1 MDLDLDKPLVYVGIG
16 ARDTPLEQVK
26 GSTRV
31 YPIRRIESLAQTL
44 AEHRWVL
51 RTGLA
56 RGADQAFHRG
66 AIKGGGRYEL
76 YLPWPAFELGAR
88 DRVTESVVMEQPTL
102 DAFLLAQ
109 AIHPNWPR
117 VGLRAR
123 PLHARNGHEVLGQEL
138 DDPADLVICWV
149 ANGSRDGIGR
159 DSGGTGQALRI
170 AAAKGIPVLNIAR
183 DDDVEV
189 IQQLLGKRA

>member
-1 MDLDLDKPLVYVGIG
+1 MDLDLNTPLVYVGIG
-16 ARDTPLEQVK
+16 ARDMPLEQVK
-26 GSTRV
+26 GSSKV

-66 AIKGGGRYEL
+66 AIRGGGRYEL
-76 YLPWPAFELGAR
+76 YLPWPQFERHAR
-88 DRVTESVVMEQPTL
+88 NRVTESVVMEQPTL

-123 PLHARNGHEVLGQEL
+123 PLHARNGHEVLGQGL
-138 DDPADLVICWV
+138 DNPADLVICWI
-149 ANGSRDGIGR
+149 ANGSRDGSGI